1 MDSAFLIIGIGIAS
15 IFALWMTFYFIPI
28 GLWFTALV
36 SGIEISLLELVLMR
50 WRKVPPTLIV
60 NALIASSKGG
70 VKLERDDLEAL
81 YLAGGN
87 IDNVTKGMIYAKA
100 NGIELSFKVASSL
113 ELAQKNIIEELEK
126 FKQKKLRTTTNIMHT
141 AVK

>member
-1 MDSAFLIIGIGIAS
+1 MDSAFLIIGIGIAC
-15 IFALWMTFYFIPI
+15 IFALWITFYFIPV

-36 SGIEISLLELVLMR
+36 AGIEISLLELVLMR

-60 NALIASSKGG
+60 NALIASTKGG
-70 VKLERDDLEAL
+70 VKLEKDELEAL

-100 NGIELSFKVASSL
+100 NGIELSFKVASRL
-113 ELAQKNIIEELEK
+113 ELAQKNIIKELEK
-126 FKQKKLRTTTNIMHT
+126 FKQKNY
-141 AVK
+141 AQQ

>member
-1 MDSAFLIIGIGIAS
+1 MESAFLIIGIIIAS
-15 IFALWMTFYFIPI
+15 IFALWITFYFIPI

-36 SGIEISLLELVLMR
+36 AGIDISLLELVLMR

-60 NALIASSKGG
+60 NALIASSNGG
-70 VKLERDDLEAL
+70 VNLERDDLEAL

-100 NGIELSFKVASSL
+100 NGIELSFKVASRL
-113 ELAQKNIIEELEK
+113 ELAQKNIIEELKK
-126 FKQKKLRTTTNIMHT
+126 FKQKNYAQQKI
-141 AVK
+141 